1 MEVPFYSVEIEDDAG
16 EPSENQKILGAQKSA
31 QQTRQAP
38 RKRAPER
45 IYTLSAPTGV
55 ADDDVH
61 GHAHHTRV
69 RYENGLGP
77 GRNKA
82 V

>member
-45 IYTLSAPTGV
+45 LYMYTLSAPTGV
-55 ADDDVH
+55 AD
-61 GHAHHTRV
+61 V
-69 RYENGLGP
+69 RPYSRTP
-77 GRNKA
+77 YVTKRAGRNKA